1 VRIETAQLV
10 GDDWAPSSVEDP
22 GAAELG
28 ARIEAAEPVLVARAA
43 LEGRCGL
50 EDRELWQLGVRTA
63 PATARSRGG
72 GILLRMVVV
81 GADAAAGVCA
91 AMVVAGAAEL
101 AADESSL
108 GAPATVA
115 MLVFLAC
122 IGFGLLRLA
131 WGAAGRERARRIA
144 RRRVAVDPVAPLLDP
159 NGRLTVAVLDG
170 PGVLRVL
177 LLWLRGH
184 PRDADVLEARVVA
197 ERRVPRDEPARAED
211 AVVALSEVAM
221 LVTRV
226 RTDARD
232 VEGPAIEHAYG
243 PLPDAR
249 ARKLVAASPR
259 ATPSR
264 MRVGPD

>member
-1 VRIETAQLV
+1 
-10 GDDWAPSSVEDP
+10 
-22 GAAELG
+22 
-28 ARIEAAEPVLVARAA
+28 
-43 LEGRCGL
+43 
-50 EDRELWQLGVRTA
+50 
-63 PATARSRGG
+63 
-72 GILLRMVVV
+72 MVVV
-81 GADAAAGVCA
+81 GAVAAAGVCV
-91 AMVVAGAAEL
+91 AMVIAGAAEL

-115 MLVFLAC
+115 MLVFFAC

-144 RRRVAVDPVAPLLDP
+144 RRRVAVDAVAPLLDP

-197 ERRVPRDEPARAED
+197 ERQVPRDEPARAED

-232 VEGPAIEHAYG
+232 VEGAAGAIAVVTGGEDADALLLAAALVGAFAAGLLVCARRWTAIE
-243 PLPDAR
+243 LR
-249 ARKLVAASPR
+249 
-259 ATPSR
+259 
-264 MRVGPD
+264 